1 MIKHAFEPKFVL
13 LYLFIL
19 SAVYVHFRGRIRH
32 RFTRQ
37 LTDHSTI
44 MHSTIMAPLNALL
57 YAFSAVPNKPFLEV
71 EQIPELRRLRENW
84 QTIRDEGLRLFD
96 EGHIRAA
103 AAYNDLG
110 FNSFFRTGWKRFY
123 LKWYDKP
130 LPSAQTLCP
139 KTVALVQ
146 SIPAIHGAMYAVLPP
161 GGRLVAHR
169 DPYAG
174 SLRYHLGLVTPN
186 ADTCKIFIDGEPY
199 YWKDG
204 EDVLF
209 DETFI
214 HYVENKSDVTRL
226 ILFCDV
232 ERPMTN
238 GLIARLNHLLAN
250 TPVRASKTQNV
261 EGEPVGALNK
271 VFGYAYHVRL
281 VGKRLKAKSRFAYYA
296 VKYAI
301 IGGLLYWIFLS

>member
-1 MIKHAFEPKFVL
+1 MAAQALSPKFIL
-13 LYLFIL
+13 LYVFIL
-19 SAVYVHFRGRIRH
+19 SALFVHFRGRVRH
-32 RFTRQ
+32 RFSRQ
-37 LTDHSTI
+37 LTDHSTFL
-44 MHSTIMAPLNALL
+44 APLNALL
-57 YAFSAVPNKPFLEV
+57 YAFSAVPNKPLLEV
-71 EQIPELRRLRENW
+71 ERFPELRRLRDNW
-84 QTIRDEGLRLFD
+84 QTIRDEGLSLFD

-103 AAYNDLG
+103 ASYNDLG

-123 LKWYDKP
+123 LKWYDNP
-130 LPSAQTLCP
+130 LPSAQVLCP

-146 SIPAIHGAMYAVLPP
+146 SIPTIHGAMFALLPP
-161 GGRLVAHR
+161 GGKLVAHR

-214 HYVENKSDVTRL
+214 HYAENKSDVTRL

-232 ERPMTN
+232 ERPMKT
-238 GLIARLNHLLAN
+238 GFMARFNHFVAN
-250 TPVRASKTQNV
+250 TLVRASKTQNV
-261 EGEPVGALNK
+261 EGEPVGVLNK
-271 VFGYAYHVRL
+271 VFAYAYRVRL
-281 VGKRLKAKSRFAYYA
+281 AGKWLKAKSRFAYYA
-296 VKYAI
+296 VKYLLV
-301 IGGLLYWIFLS
+301 GGLLYWIFLS

>member
-1 MIKHAFEPKFVL
+1 MAAQAFTPKFIM
-13 LYLFIL
+13 LYVFIL
-19 SAVYVHFRGRIRH
+19 AAAFVHFRGRVWH

-37 LTDHSTI
+37 LTGHATI
-44 MHSTIMAPLNALL
+44 LAPLNALL
-57 YAFSAVPNKPFLEV
+57 YAFSAVPNKPLLEV
-71 EQIPELRRLRENW
+71 RPFPELSLLRENW
-84 QTIRDEGLRLFD
+84 QTIRDEGLQLFG
-96 EGHIRAA
+96 EGYIRAA
-103 AAYNDLG
+103 SSYNDLG

-123 LKWYDKP
+123 LKWYDNP
-130 LPSAQTLCP
+130 LPSAQRLCP

-146 SIPAIHGAMYAVLPP
+146 SIPTIHGAMFAVLPP

-209 DETFI
+209 DETYI
-214 HYVENKSDVTRL
+214 HYAENKSDVTRL

-232 ERPMTN
+232 ERPMKV
-238 GLIARLNHLLAN
+238 GLMARFNRFMASTL
-250 TPVRASKTQNV
+250 VRASKTQNV
-261 EGEPVGALNK
+261 EGEPVGVLNRA
-271 VFGYAYHVRL
+271 FGYVYRIRL
-281 VGKRLKAKSRFAYYA
+281 VGKWLKSKSHFAYHA
-296 VKYAI
+296 VKYAL
-301 IGGLLYWIFLS
+301 IGALFYWIFLA

>member
-1 MIKHAFEPKFVL
+1 MIADAFSPRFVL
-13 LYLFIL
+13 LYVFVL
-19 SAVYVHFRGRIRH
+19 SAVFVHFRGRIRH

-44 MHSTIMAPLNALL
+44 LAPLNALL

-71 EQIPELRRLRENW
+71 DRFPELKRLRDNW
-84 QTIRDEGLRLFD
+84 QAIRDEGLKLFD

-103 AAYNDLG
+103 AGYNDVG

-123 LKWYDKP
+123 LKWYDNP
-130 LPSAQTLCP
+130 LPSAQALCP

-146 SIPAIHGAMYAVLPP
+146 SIPTIHGAMFAVLPP
-161 GGRLVAHR
+161 GGKLVAHR

-209 DETFI
+209 DETYI
-214 HYVENKSDVTRL
+214 HYAENKSDITRL

-232 ERPMTN
+232 ERPMKVSSMTRVN
-238 GLIARLNHLLAN
+238 RFMAN
-250 TPVRASKTQNV
+250 TLVRASKTQNV
-261 EGEPVGALNK
+261 EGEPVGVLNRI
-271 VFGYAYHVRL
+271 FRYAYRVRL
-281 VGKRLKAKSRFAYYA
+281 AGKALKARSRFAYYA
-296 VKYAI
+296 VKYAL